1 MSNLKFMGEATD
13 YIMMGKPEKE
23 ITRDDL
29 DGMNKAVGNMNS
41 YMGYVK
47 ETVENMDKSV
57 AEMNRAMKKNRKK
70 GIAKKSRMTQT
81 TMNSISESMVNV
93 RKDLGYMNKDMEMIN
108 KTMGSLNSTVK
119 GIEGVGSKNKMKR
132 VKFKKRRYV

>member
-1 MSNLKFMGEATD
+1 MMTNLKFMGEATD
-13 YIMMGKPEKE
+13 YIMMGMPEKE

-41 YMGYVK
+41 YMVYVK
-47 ETVENMDKSV
+47 EAVENMDKSV
-57 AEMNRAMKKNRKK
+57 ADMNRAMKNMKK
-70 GIAKKSRMTQT
+70 GISKKSRMTQT
-81 TMNSISESMVNV
+81 TVKSISESMVNV

-108 KTMGSLNSTVK
+108 KTMESLNSADK
-119 GIEGVGSKNKMKR
+119 GVEGVGSKNKTKR